1 MIRNIIFDLG
11 NVLISFRPADYL
23 EKKNYPAQIRKRI
36 LSDIFGSR
44 EWLLLDKGI
53 ISLEE
58 AIYRIACKSSLKRE
72 EIASIFNIRTD
83 IMFPLADNT
92 CILPELKK
100 EGFRLYYLS
109 NFPAD
114 IFAEIKNR
122 NSFFEYFDGG
132 IISAD
137 VKQSKPDEAI
147 FRIFFE
153 KFKISPEESFY
164 IDDLDVNVQA
174 ALSVGMKG
182 YCTFGSLNISDQV
195 RKLISSF
202 II

>member
-1 MIRNIIFDLG
+1 MIKNIVFDLG
-11 NVLISFRPADYL
+11 NVLISFRPAEYL
-23 EKKNYPAQIRKRI
+23 EKNNYPNEIRKTI
-36 LSDIFGSR
+36 LADIFGSQ
-44 EWLLLDKGI
+44 EWLLLDKGE
-53 ISLEE
+53 ISLKE
-58 AIYRIACKSSLKRE
+58 AIERISGKSTLKRE
-72 EIASIFNIRTD
+72 EIALIFKIRTD